1 MFMKLQTRILL
12 PVLILIVL
20 LALSLSVMYNMM
32 MGTSIKNEFIKRGI
46 SAVKGIASNGRVG
59 VLMQDSTQLISFID
73 VAMADREVRSVKYLG
88 NDGTVI
94 ISRGETVINTS
105 SKKDTSDQVSWSTI
119 IDSQRQEL
127 VEFSAPVLAR
137 GSDNKLGMAKMKIS
151 LERINAERNASLW
164 WSFGLCLIFSI
175 GAVVLL
181 IYVIMRTLA
190 PLKDLAIK
198 AEMIANGDLSIE
210 FQSSSNDELGQLTDS
225 FKIMVGNLHR
235 IIGQVSEAGSAIAS
249 ASAQLT
255 ASTEEMAAGTK
266 DQSNQ
271 TAYVSTAMEDMSK
284 MIIENSTNAGVMNK
298 TANSAKDAA
307 VHGGKVVEES
317 ILGIR
322 RIATVVK
329 ASTETTRVLGA
340 SSSQIGQIVSVIDD
354 IANQTNLLALNAAIE
369 AARAG
374 EQGRGFA
381 VVADEVR
388 KLAERTTKATKEI
401 AEMIKCIQNDTTN
414 AISSMEQG
422 TKEVDQ
428 GIQLVDAAGNSL
440 REIVLLSQKVTDM
453 VSQIAEANMRQAIS
467 SKDIAKSVGEISGV
481 AHETAVGVH
490 QIAKT
495 VEDLDRLTENLQQL
509 TNIFKLTS
517 RKNVSMQQSPVTI
530 MDVSSNRSTRLPNK
544 ESKLKHYI
552 LDKTRT

>member
-32 MGTSIKNEFIKRGI
+32 MGSSIKNEFIKRGI
-46 SAVKGIASNGRVG
+46 SAVRGIASNGRVG

-73 VAMADREVRSVKYLG
+73 VAMADREVRSIKYLG
-88 NDGTVI
+88 NDGSVI
-94 ISRGETVINTS
+94 VSRGETIVNKS
-105 SKKDTSDQVSWSTI
+105 NKKDTSDQVSWSTI

-127 VEFSAPVLAR
+127 IEFNAPVLAR
-137 GSDNKLGMAKMKIS
+137 GSDNKLGMAEMQIS
-151 LERINAERNASLW
+151 LEGINAERNASLW
-164 WSFGLCLIFSI
+164 WSLGLCLIFSI

-181 IYVIMRTLA
+181 IYIIMKTLA
-190 PLKDLAIK
+190 PLKDLALK
-198 AEMIANGDLSIE
+198 AEMIANGDLSVE
-210 FQSSSNDELGQLTDS
+210 FKAFSNDELGQLTDS

-249 ASAQLT
+249 ASSELT

-266 DQSNQ
+266 GQSEQ

-284 MIIENSTNAGVMNK
+284 MIIENSTNAGVMNE
-298 TANSAKDAA
+298 TATSAKDAA

-317 ILGIR
+317 ILGMR

-354 IANQTNLLALNAAIE
+354 IADQTNLLALNAAIE

-401 AEMIKCIQNDTTN
+401 ATMIKRIQNDTTD

-422 TKEVDQ
+422 TQEVDQ

-440 REIVLLSQKVTDM
+440 REIVHLSQKVTDM

-467 SKDIAKSVGEISGV
+467 SKDIAQSVGEISGV
-481 AHETAVGVH
+481 AHETAVGVE

-495 VEDLDRLTENLQQL
+495 AEDLDRLTENLQQL
-509 TNIFKLTS
+509 TNKFKLSS
-517 RKNVSMQQSPVTI
+517 RKHDNMQQSPVTI
-530 MDVSSNRSTRLPNK
+530 MKVFSNRSTRLSNK
-544 ESKLKHYI
+544 ESRLKHDI
-552 LDKTRT
+552 LDKARR

>member
-1 MFMKLQTRILL
+1 MKLQTRILL

-32 MGTSIKNEFIKRGI
+32 MGSSIKNEFIKRGI
-46 SAVKGIASNGRVG
+46 SAVRGIASNGRVG

-73 VAMADREVRSVKYLG
+73 VAMADREVRSIKYLG
-88 NDGTVI
+88 NDGSVI
-94 ISRGETVINTS
+94 VSRGETIVNKS
-105 SKKDTSDQVSWSTI
+105 NKKDTSDQVSWSTI

-127 VEFSAPVLAR
+127 IEFNAPVLAR
-137 GSDNKLGMAKMKIS
+137 GSDNKLGMAEMQIS
-151 LERINAERNASLW
+151 LEGINAERNASLW
-164 WSFGLCLIFSI
+164 WSLGLCLIFSI

-181 IYVIMRTLA
+181 IYIIMKTLA
-190 PLKDLAIK
+190 PLKDLALK
-198 AEMIANGDLSIE
+198 AEMIANGDLSVE
-210 FQSSSNDELGQLTDS
+210 FKAFSNDELGQLTDS

-249 ASAQLT
+249 ASSELT

-266 DQSNQ
+266 GQSEQ

-284 MIIENSTNAGVMNK
+284 MIIENSTNAGVMNE
-298 TANSAKDAA
+298 TATSAKDAA

-317 ILGIR
+317 ILGMR

-354 IANQTNLLALNAAIE
+354 IADQTNLLALNAAIE

-401 AEMIKCIQNDTTN
+401 ATMIKRIQNDTTD

-422 TKEVDQ
+422 TQEVDQ

-440 REIVLLSQKVTDM
+440 REIVHLSQKVTDM

-467 SKDIAKSVGEISGV
+467 SKDIAQSVGEISGV
-481 AHETAVGVH
+481 AHETAVGVE

-495 VEDLDRLTENLQQL
+495 AEDLDRLTENLQQL
-509 TNIFKLTS
+509 TNKFKLSS
-517 RKNVSMQQSPVTI
+517 RKHDNMQQSPVTI
-530 MDVSSNRSTRLPNK
+530 MKVFSNRSTRLSNK
-544 ESKLKHYI
+544 ESRLKHDI
-552 LDKTRT
+552 LDKARR

>member
-1 MFMKLQTRILL
+1 MKLQTRILL

-94 ISRGETVINTS
+94 ISHGETVINTS

-137 GSDNKLGMAKMKIS
+137 GSDNKLGMAKMQIS
-151 LERINAERNASLW
+151 LEGINAERNASLW

-190 PLKDLAIK
+190 PLKDLALK

-210 FQSSSNDELGQLTDS
+210 FQASSNDELGQLTDS

-266 DQSNQ
+266 DQSDQ
-271 TAYVSTAMEDMSK
+271 TVYVSTAMEDMSK

-317 ILGIR
+317 ILGMR

-422 TKEVDQ
+422 TMEVDQ

-495 VEDLDRLTENLQQL
+495 AEDLDRLTENLQQL

-544 ESKLKHYI
+544 ESKLKHHI